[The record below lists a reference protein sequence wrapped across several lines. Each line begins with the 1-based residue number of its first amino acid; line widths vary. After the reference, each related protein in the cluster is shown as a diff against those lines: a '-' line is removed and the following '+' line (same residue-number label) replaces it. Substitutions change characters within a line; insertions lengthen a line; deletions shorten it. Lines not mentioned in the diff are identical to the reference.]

1 MHFHDWWMKFWG
13 PMSFLEISTPSRDV
27 MIVNY
32 CSVNEKTVDKMNV
45 KIVSAMLN
53 EVRSILANTL
63 EPDSFQINQF
73 HNKDL
78 SQHQLNWPGEW
89 FCFINECFLFDFFP
103 KNVQCFLSALKETY
117 TSFQNKISPQ
127 CLCWGRNL
135 RSRFPEE
142 SFTNSPDVSAKINS
156 PIRSTNFSKKHS
168 YIKQNTHLV
177 NLIDVD
183 SSLCCELVDL
193 KAIWLYSVC

>member
-1 MHFHDWWMKFWG
+1 MDVNQIREVVMTFTMHFHDWWMKFWG
-13 PMSFLEISTPSRDV
+13 PVSFLEISTPSRDV

-53 EVRSILANTL
+53 EVRSILANTW

-89 FCFINECFLFDFFP
+89 FCFINECFLIDLFRKICVPNGSIYFCGNMWTTCETFF
-103 KNVQCFLSALKETY
+103 
-117 TSFQNKISPQ
+117 
-127 CLCWGRNL
+127 R
-135 RSRFPEE
+135 
-142 SFTNSPDVSAKINS
+142 
-156 PIRSTNFSKKHS
+156 NFSS
-168 YIKQNTHLV
+168 
-177 NLIDVD
+177 
-183 SSLCCELVDL
+183 
-193 KAIWLYSVC
+193 